1 VAERSGWEV
10 VRIYEDAGI
19 SGAEGRDKR
28 PGLDTMM
35 RAVNAKRFDM
45 VAAWSVDR

>member
-1 VAERSGWEV
+1 VAKRSGWEV

-19 SGAEGRDKR
+19 SGAKGDKR

-35 RAVNAKRFDM
+35 RAVTNYCVMTQR
-45 VAAWSVDR
+45 VN